1 MERFGVLTKSET
13 MKKLSLYVFL
23 GLLLSSNAYAEY
35 LMISKMK
42 GFNYSFFGFSAKEV
56 SVDFEKIGD
65 QFYPLYHK
73 DRPIFI
79 ENERVSEYF
88 RQVNDKTK
96 FICRIPVRP
105 DGRNYVSRLI
115 HTIWSFFK
123 GKGYYTIKDNGEY
136 EKVNVGELLFDC
148 IKFEDNKMVEP
159 E

>member
-1 MERFGVLTKSET
+1 
-13 MKKLSLYVFL
+13 MKKLLGILVI

-35 LMISKMK
+35 LMTSKMR
-42 GFNYSFFGFSAKEV
+42 GFDWSFFGFSAKYV
-56 SVDFEKIGD
+56 SVDVEKIGD
-65 QFYPLYHK
+65 KYYSLYYE

-136 EKVNVGELLFDC
+136 EKVNVDELLFDC

-159 E
+159 K

>member
-1 MERFGVLTKSET
+1 VLTKSET

>member
-1 MERFGVLTKSET
+1 
-13 MKKLSLYVFL
+13 MKKLLGILVI

-35 LMISKMK
+35 LMTSKMS
-42 GFNYSFFGFSAKEV
+42 GFDFGFFGFSAKKV

-65 QFYPLYHK
+65 QFYPLYYE
-73 DRPIFI
+73 DRPIYI
-79 ENERVSEYF
+79 EDERVSEYF

-148 IKFEDNKMVEP
+148 IKFENNKMIEP

>member
-1 MERFGVLTKSET
+1 MLTKSET

>member
-1 MERFGVLTKSET
+1 